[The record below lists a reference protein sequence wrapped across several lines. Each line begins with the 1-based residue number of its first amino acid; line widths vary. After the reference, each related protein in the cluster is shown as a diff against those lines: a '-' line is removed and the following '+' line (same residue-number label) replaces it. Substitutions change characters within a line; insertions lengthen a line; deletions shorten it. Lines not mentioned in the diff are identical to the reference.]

1 MVQSATIF
9 LSQAGKGLLGG
20 FFGLGELSPSGVDGF
35 VVGYDDNGVGF
46 QDDRLQQ
53 EGKML
58 LVKWSFVEALLSDV
72 LGAEEERGPGSIGF
86 LPTGRNWE

>member
-1 MVQSATIF
+1 MAQVARIF
-9 LSQAGKGLLGG
+9 LSQAGKGVLGG

-35 VVGYDDNGVGF
+35 LVGYDDNGVWF

-58 LVKWSFVEALLSDV
+58 LVKWSFLEAVLSDV

-86 LPTGRNWE
+86 LPTRGNWE